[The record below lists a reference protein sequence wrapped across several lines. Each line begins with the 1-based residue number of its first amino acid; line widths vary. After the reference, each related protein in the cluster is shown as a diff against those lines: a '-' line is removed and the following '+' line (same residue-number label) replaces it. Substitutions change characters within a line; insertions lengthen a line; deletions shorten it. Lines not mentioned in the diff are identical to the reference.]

1 QINLILLA
9 LILTDIWRVAQG
21 RDAGI
26 GVGIAAAIK
35 LTPGIFILFFL
46 LAGRIKAAVIAAGT
60 FVVCGL
66 IGFAVAPRASKLY
79 WEHLFFDTKRVGAPY
94 ISNQSPYAAAIR
106 IAQGAAHI
114 GSWWAVIPIAFA
126 AIGLATA
133 TILVRHDDW
142 LGATAVTGTTGLL
155 VSPISWAHHWVWV
168 LPALVWLG
176 RRGRPDR
183 RADLPGLHGQAG
195 VPPAAAGPGLG
206 RDTTDRSA
214 RPKREMTLRTSR
226 TLPVMSLAASDSRN
240 ATRWATSAASPKRR
254 RVTVSVRLTRFLSG
268 KITVMSW
275 FSGPGVT

>member
-1 QINLILLA
+1 
-9 LILTDIWRVAQG
+9 
-21 RDAGI
+21 
-26 GVGIAAAIK
+26 VGIAAAIK

-66 IGFAVAPRASKLY
+66 IGFAVAPRASALY

-168 LPALVWLG
+168 LPALVWLVRQDHRIAAVLG
-176 RRGRPDR
+176 YLLFALAPFWFTPHSGGPHEYGFHGPGTLVANCFLIAGLIFLGYMARQAYLLLRRDRAWDVIPRSVRPALRGR
-183 RADLPGLHGQAG
+183 
-195 VPPAAAGPGLG
+195 
-206 RDTTDRSA
+206 
-214 RPKREMTLRTSR
+214 
-226 TLPVMSLAASDSRN
+226 
-240 ATRWATSAASPKRR
+240 
-254 RVTVSVRLTRFLSG
+254 
-268 KITVMSW
+268 
-275 FSGPGVT
+275 